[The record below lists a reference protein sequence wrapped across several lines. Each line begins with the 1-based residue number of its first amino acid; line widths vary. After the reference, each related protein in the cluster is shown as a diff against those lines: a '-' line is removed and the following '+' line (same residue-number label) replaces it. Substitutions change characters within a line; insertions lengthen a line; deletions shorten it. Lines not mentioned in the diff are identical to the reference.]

1 MRTDSWPSIFS
12 VFGFEVQSATDF
24 ENHILSLETLG
35 SHHLVHND
43 VKPQNYLIKF
53 LNGPNDL
60 TRIDIVLTDFG
71 LVGQNSKGGTP
82 IFASPECFDVKT
94 NASDIF
100 SLGRV
105 FLFMTLPK
113 ESFLKFLFIPITS
126 LTDTDY
132 LTNTILNQNDLFGL
146 INHMMKT
153 KKSLRIEFH
162 RIRIRFDNLKRNSQ
176 INLNSFAGTEIERI
190 TNLNIT
196 PEILDYVQDL
206 EHIS

>member
-1 MRTDSWPSIFS
+1 M
-12 VFGFEVQSATDF
+12 
-24 ENHILSLETLG
+24 
-35 SHHLVHND
+35 
-43 VKPQNYLIKF
+43 
-53 LNGPNDL
+53 NGLNDL

-105 FLFMTLPK
+105 FLFMMLPK

-132 LTNTILNQNDLFGL
+132 LTNTILNQNDLFSL
-146 INHMMKT
+146 IHLMMKT

-176 INLNSFAGTEIERI
+176 INLNTFAQAEIDRI
-190 TNLNIT
+190 ATLNIT
-196 PEILDYVQDL
+196 PEILNYVQDL
-206 EHIS
+206 DHIS